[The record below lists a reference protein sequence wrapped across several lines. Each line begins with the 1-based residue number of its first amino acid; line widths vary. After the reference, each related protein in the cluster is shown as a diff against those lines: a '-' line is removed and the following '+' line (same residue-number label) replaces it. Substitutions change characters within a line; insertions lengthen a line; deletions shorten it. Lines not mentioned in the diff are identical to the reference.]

1 MKNPNSITKK
11 ISDSRRLLQ
20 NQYAYLNGDGNYE
33 ALIVNQTISYHEL
46 GNPYACL
53 DGNSDSDTPILN
65 KDKEILHN
73 SNVKAYYNYSEI
85 EQKVRELQRCIWKN
99 RNELWPDGVPDDPVQ
114 LLDPSI
120 AAKYIGYEF
129 EEAEFLGEFCAKGTD
144 KEIAGIIDHLQKR
157 ISLSRNFKN
166 NIRRFTA
173 AHELGHALL
182 HEPQSAV
189 MHRDRPIDGSS
200 KSNEPRATI
209 EKEADKFAT
218 YFLMPEKLVRARFRQ
233 AFGVDV
239 FVLNDDT
246 AFALNPT
253 NPDELFDYCRTTRN
267 LAKILASIEHYNGRY
282 MCSLANQFAVS
293 VVAMAIRI
301 EELGLVR

>member
-1 MKNPNSITKK
+1 MARK
-11 ISDSRRLLQ
+11 IADSRRLLQ
-20 NQYAYLNGDGNYE
+20 NQYAHLNGDGDFD
-33 ALIVNQTISYHEL
+33 ALILNQSKRIS
-46 GNPYACL
+46 
-53 DGNSDSDTPILN
+53 
-65 KDKEILHN
+65 HN
-73 SNVKAYYNYSEI
+73 SNTVTRYSYSKI
-85 EQKVRELQRCIWKN
+85 EQKARELQQHIWAN
-99 RNELWPDGVPDDPVQ
+99 RYELWPDGVPDDLVQ

-129 EEAEFLGEFCAKGTD
+129 EETEFLGEFRAKGTD
-144 KEIAGIIDHLQKR
+144 KEIAGIIDHSQKR

-182 HEPQSAV
+182 HESQSAV

-233 AFGVDV
+233 AFGVDI
-239 FVLNDDT
+239 FVLNDDA

-253 NPDELFDYCRTTRN
+253 NPDELFDCCRTTRD

-282 MCSLANQFAVS
+282 MYSLANQFAVS

-301 EELGLVR
+301 EELGLVK